1 MKILSAD
8 QIRQT
13 DTYTINHEGIKSID
27 LMRRAAEACFDWI
40 LENLDIKESE
50 VHIFC
55 GKGNNG
61 GDGLVIAQLLS
72 EKNISTSVYIVDFS
86 DNASA
91 DFLTNLKISAKKN
104 IEIITLK
111 SADFNIDYSA
121 NDLVIDAIFGTG
133 LKRPVTGWLK
143 EVITKINHLPIMI
156 LSIDIPSGLFCEFND
171 SNDFEAI
178 VKADISLSFQ
188 QPKLAFVLE
197 ESGVFCGDWF
207 VLDIGL
213 DAEFIDE
220 LDSQYYCITEDEAWL
235 LLKERDK
242 FSHKGDFGH
251 ALIVAGSKG
260 KMGAAVLA
268 SKACLRSGVGLLSAY
283 IPECGYSIFQTAV
296 PEAMCFTSQPETYL
310 AGFPENHQQFTT
322 IAIGPGIGTNKET
335 AKMLWKIVSKR
346 KDPLVL
352 DADALNI
359 LSLDK
364 KLLEK
369 LPKNSILTPHPG
381 EFRRLA
387 GEWSSDKEKLELQK
401 KFTEKYGVIV
411 VLKGHHT
418 CITAPGEYIYFN
430 TSGNPGMATG
440 GSGDVLLGIITA
452 LLASSYTP
460 IEASC
465 LGTFL
470 HGRSGDLAA
479 MKLGEDSMISSDLIE
494 YLPQAFLSLG

>member
-8 QIRQT
+8 QIRQA
-13 DTYTINHEGIKSID
+13 DAFTIKHEGIKSID
-27 LMRRAAEACFDWI
+27 LMLRAATVCFDWI
-40 LENLDIKESE
+40 LENLDINEGK

-72 EKNISTSVYIVDFS
+72 EKDIKTTVYIVDFS

-91 DFLTNLKISAKKN
+91 DYLTNLKISKKKN

-111 SADFNIDYSA
+111 NADFNIDYSA

-143 EVITKINHLPIMI
+143 EVITRINHLPIMI
-156 LSIDIPSGLFCEFND
+156 LSIDIPSGLFCEFNHD
-171 SNDFEAI
+171 NDFEAI
-178 VKADISLSFQ
+178 VKADITLSFQ

-197 ESGVFCGDWF
+197 ESGAFCGDWF
-207 VLDIGL
+207 VLDIDL
-213 DAEFIDE
+213 DTEFIDR
-220 LDSQYYCITEDEAWL
+220 LDSQYYCIAEEEAWL
-235 LLKERDK
+235 MLKERDK

-260 KMGAAVLA
+260 KMGAAVLS
-268 SKACLRSGVGLLSAY
+268 SKACLRSGVGLLTAY
-283 IPECGYSIFQTAV
+283 IPECGYNIFQTAV
-296 PEAMCFTSQPETYL
+296 PEAMCFTSEIDNYL
-310 AGFPENHQQFTT
+310 AGLPENLNLFTT
-322 IAIGPGIGTNKET
+322 IGIGPGIGTNKET
-335 AKMLWKIVSKR
+335 IDMIRNIISK
-346 KDPLVL
+346 KKNPLVL

-359 LSLDK
+359 LALDK

-387 GEWSSDKEKLELQK
+387 GDWSTDKEKLELQK
-401 KFTEKYGVIV
+401 KFTEKYRVIV

-418 CITAPGEYIYFN
+418 CITAPGEHIYFN

-460 IEASC
+460 IEAAC

-470 HGRSGDLAA
+470 HGRAGDLAA
-479 MKLGEDSMISSDLIE
+479 MELGDDSMISSDLIE
-494 YLPQAFLSLG
+494 YLPHAFLSLR

>member
-13 DTYTINHEGIKSID
+13 DTYTIKHEDIKSID

-40 LENLDIKESE
+40 LENLDIKESK

-72 EKNISTSVYIVDFS
+72 EKNIKTTVYIVDFS

-91 DFLTNLKISAKKN
+91 DFLTNLKISEKKN
-104 IEIITLK
+104 VEIKTLK
-111 SADFNIDYSA
+111 SADFNIDYSTK
-121 NDLVIDAIFGTG
+121 DLVIDAIFGTG
-133 LKRPVTGWLK
+133 LKRPVSGWVK
-143 EVITKINHLPIMI
+143 EVITKMNHLPNMI
-156 LSIDIPSGLFCEFND
+156 LSIDIPSGLFCEFNHD
-171 SNDFEAI
+171 NDFEAI
-178 VKADISLSFQ
+178 VKADITLSFQ

-213 DAEFIDE
+213 NSEFIDK

-235 LLKERDK
+235 MLKERDK
-242 FSHKGDFGH
+242 YSHKGDFGH
-251 ALIVAGSKG
+251 ALIAAGSKG

-268 SKACLRSGVGLLSAY
+268 SKACLRSGVGLLTAY
-283 IPECGYSIFQTAV
+283 IPDCGYTVFQTAV
-296 PEAMCFTSQPETYL
+296 PEVMCFTSQTGNYL
-310 AGFPENHQQFTT
+310 TGFPEDHNQFKT
-322 IAIGPGIGTNKET
+322 IGIGPGIGTSKET
-335 AKMLWKIVSKR
+335 ADMLRDIISKR
-346 KDPLVL
+346 TDPLVL

-359 LSLDK
+359 LALEK
-364 KLLEK
+364 ELLKK

-387 GEWSSDKEKLELQK
+387 GEWTTDKEKLELQK

-418 CITAPGEYIYFN
+418 CITAPNDKIYFN

-460 IEASC
+460 WEASC

-479 MKLGEDSMISSDLIE
+479 MKLGEDSMVSGDLIE